1 MTIKLNII
9 HMNFRLSYLTFNL
22 IFFSFTTSIAQS
34 NKKYDNLFYEKY
46 NAISNQNLK
55 DSVKSVHLKISKPKE
70 DMPEYKKTDA
80 IFSNGIRGSVYF
92 YFDKFQRLQKRSG
105 VVFPRL
111 NYLEDDSKTEYEY
124 EYNETNWVEKK
135 ELRSTLKK
143 YYPVMDYNL
152 LIKLNQI
159 RIPKEDGRT
168 WPHYREDKFE
178 YEIDDAGRI
187 INEKEY
193 FVYRTGKETKNK
205 KANDNDLINQK
216 TFIYNEKGQVV
227 NQKITVGLYAQ
238 NKMAYHFL
246 GTECSYCKDLQLQY
260 EYDSKSRITKIIMFG
275 CGKVVAQQDYSYNSI
290 KDYVETV
297 KYYVTG
303 NGEIANPTKNFVK
316 TFNEQGDIIKR
327 EYIPDYPNQV
337 IIQKISYYTY
347 ECDSHNNW
355 IKCNIFLEGTPD
367 GEPTLVAERKIEYYN

>member
-1 MTIKLNII
+1 MKTTIS
-9 HMNFRLSYLTFNL
+9 FL
-22 IFFSFTTSIAQS
+22 IFISSLLLSNIVNAQNS
-34 NKKYDNLFYEKY
+34 LNYNNLFYEKY

-70 DMPEYKKTDA
+70 DIPEYKKTDA
-80 IFSNGIRGSVYF
+80 IFNNGIRGPVYF

-105 VVFPRL
+105 IVFPRL
-111 NYLEDDSKTEYEY
+111 NYLEDDSKTENEY
-124 EYNETNWVEKK
+124 EYNEADWVEKK

-159 RIPKEDGRT
+159 SIPKADEISEEDGKI

-187 INEKEY
+187 INAKEY
-193 FVYRTGKETKNK
+193 FVYRTGKETMNK
-205 KANDNDLINQK
+205 KVNDNDLVNQT
-216 TFIYNEKGQVV
+216 TFIYNEKGQVT

-238 NKMAYHFL
+238 NKIAYHFL

-260 EYDSKSRITKIIMFG
+260 EYDSKSRIIKIIMFG

-303 NGEIANPTKNFVK
+303 NGGIANPTRNFVK

-327 EYIPDYPNQV
+327 EYIPDYPDQD

-347 ECDSHNNW
+347 QYDSHNNW

-367 GEPTLVAERKIEYYN
+367 REPTLVAERKIEYYN

>member
-1 MTIKLNII
+1 MKTTIS
-9 HMNFRLSYLTFNL
+9 FL
-22 IFFSFTTSIAQS
+22 IFISVLLLS
-34 NKKYDNLFYEKY
+34 NIVNSQKSQNYNNLFYDKY

-70 DMPEYKKTDA
+70 DIPEYKKTDA
-80 IFSNGIRGSVYF
+80 VFNNGIRGPVYF

-105 VVFPRL
+105 IVFPRL
-111 NYLEDDSKTEYEY
+111 NYIEDDSKTENEY
-124 EYNETNWVEKK
+124 QYNEADWIEKK
-135 ELRSTLKK
+135 ELRSALKK

-159 RIPKEDGRT
+159 SIPKADEVSEEDGKI
-168 WPHYREDKFE
+168 WPDYKEEKFE
-178 YEIDDAGRI
+178 YEIDNAGRI

-193 FVYRTGKETKNK
+193 FVYRTGKETMNK
-205 KANDNDLINQK
+205 KANDIDLVNQT
-216 TFIYNEKGQVV
+216 TFIYDEKGQVT
-227 NQKITVGLYAQ
+227 NQKITVGLYAKNQ
-238 NKMAYHFL
+238 IAYHFL

-347 ECDSHNNW
+347 EYDSHNNW
-355 IKCNIFLEGTPD
+355 IKCNMFLEGTPD